1 MAEKPVVWLGSALD
15 DLRAFPE
22 QARRSA
28 GHEIHLVQMGLEPSD
43 WKPMSSIGPGVMELR
58 IHSQLEYRVFYVAKF
73 AEAVFVIHAFQK
85 KTRKTAKRD
94 IDVAKHRLAELS
106 RRRSKR

>member
-15 DLRAFPE
+15 DLRGFPE
-22 QARRSA
+22 EARRSA
-28 GHEIHLVQMGLEPSD
+28 GHEIHLLQMGLEPSD
-43 WKPMSSIGPGVMELR
+43 WKPISSVGPGVMELR
-58 IHSQLEYRVFYVAKF
+58 IHSKLEHRVFCIAKF

-85 KTRKTAKRD
+85 KTRKTAKHD
-94 IDVAKHRLAELS
+94 IDLAKYRLAELI

>member
-22 QARRSA
+22 EARRSA

-43 WKPMSSIGPGVMELR
+43 WKPISSVGPGVMELR
-58 IHSQLEYRVFYVAKF
+58 IHGQLEHRVFYIAKF
-73 AEAVFVIHAFQK
+73 AEAVFVIHAFQ
-85 KTRKTAKRD
+85 RKRERPQSTTSTWPS
-94 IDVAKHRLAELS
+94 ID
-106 RRRSKR
+106 